1 MPSIKRRHFALL
13 ALGFAGAWV
22 LHRVTKRCDKVDESR
37 IRADFAAGNTVIVN
51 GWMLSRYE
59 ADRIARCSG

>member
-13 ALGFAGAWV
+13 ALGFPGAWM
-22 LHRVTKRCDKVDESR
+22 LHRAINRCDALDESR
-37 IRADFAAGNTVIVN
+37 IRADFASGKTVIVK

-59 ADRIARCSG
+59 ADRIARCPG